1 MASVNKVIL
10 VGNLGADPDVKT
22 FDNGGMI
29 ANVSIATSERW
40 TDKQTGEMRE
50 NTEWHKVVFNDRLAQ
65 IVSQYLR
72 KGSSVYVEGSLRTR
86 KWTDNSGV
94 ERYITEVRAMSM
106 QMLGGRSDSVGGAR
120 TQSTM
125 TGNQYTAEG
134 YGKQNNNN
142 NNNMFGNPR
151 LHQNQ
156 NAPVSYQQNRQQD
169 EESNGQG
176 FYGHDEQ
183 SLQSNQ
189 PQRLSQ
195 MTDGQSVD
203 DGDIPF

>member
-86 KWTDNSGV
+86 KWTDNSGA

-106 QMLGGRSDSVGGAR
+106 QMLGGRSDNGGGVRQSSVSNNQHG
-120 TQSTM
+120 TQSH
-125 TGNQYTAEG
+125 
-134 YGKQNNNN
+134 GKQGND
-142 NNNMFGNPR
+142 NMFGNPR

-169 EESNGQG
+169 DESNGQG

>member
-40 TDKQTGEMRE
+40 TDKQTGEQRE
-50 NTEWHKVVFNDRLAQ
+50 NTEWHRVVFNDRLAQ

-86 KWTDNSGV
+86 KWTDNSGA
-94 ERYITEVRAMSM
+94 ERYITEVRAVSM
-106 QMLGGRSDSVGGAR
+106 QMLGSRSDNVGGVR
-120 TQSTM
+120 SQSTM
-125 TGNQYTAEG
+125 PNNQHTTES
-134 YGKQNNNN
+134 YGKQ

-151 LHQNQ
+151 PNQSQNS
-156 NAPVSYQQNRQQD
+156 PVSYQQNRQQD
-169 EESNGQG
+169 DESNQQG
-176 FYGHDEQ
+176 FYGDNEQ
-183 SLQSNQ
+183 ALQSNQ

-195 MTDGQSVD
+195 ITDGQSVD